1 MVDLR
6 IYDVLLLTLGA
17 LDICS
22 AMGPGLPFGS
32 YSVADGRMR
41 VKRDVLGFE
50 LEYTDVSMTAGLQM
64 SMRPVRIDYNA
75 YPAEIIPGLAV
86 PFDLGGDA
94 RLWTYHNLLDAQ
106 LPVEVPRR
114 LFGIC
119 VGNYAPLAF
128 LVVENVW
135 DSLIPFIPVMAPP
148 PVAVGPA
155 PGASAWGPHQGA
167 ASEPLPTTDNTRKRK
182 ASARPSPLR
191 LLLNEVEGESPEA
204 TTSKKKKSPMM
215 ILPLPTG
222 LAEGGYEA
230 VMGSTP
236 LSITIGE
243 LDSGRFSFAMEVVS
257 RETGRRLAVRPV
269 ALLRESNNC
278 MKLMDVDRKVK
289 SDFSKLSDAVGVK
302 LSPQELRICEDKG
315 ETVLHYDEEH
325 FDQDWRGIRG
335 LIAKDTVLL
344 RERPCTLGSDEER
357 KRRDAELISIRE
369 EVRDLCSETAQK
381 LLVRGECSLAI
392 PGALQGLKLAIEL
405 FGTNSTELV
414 GSYLLLAE
422 CNLGLNKLKVAEEF
436 LGLAKWIILKNPNSG
451 DRSALVSAMQ
461 RNFGRLYVAQEKH
474 SEALRS
480 FAEDTYQTTC
490 RFGPRDP
497 RTAPC
502 YYNMGRVFQA
512 MNEALKAAS
521 FYTTVTS
528 TYAQWLE
535 KAIDAGAWLPESFR
549 RPGGLYRTPTVDAGL
564 SPYEWALVTG
574 HKGGEMEVTDAGV
587 EGGEQ
592 AEIPAKGGEDE
603 VLLSPVQR
611 QEAVD
616 ILKYILEY
624 QEGTV
629 DDAAEDLNT
638 STGREADAAAETR
651 YVLALMLFYM
661 EMDLPTAKEYIVA
674 ADEYFRDAVEG
685 AGDTTPIHRVQEMRA
700 KTGHY
705 RVILFNVTCGRGE
718 IEAAA

>member
-1 MVDLR
+1 MVNFR

-106 LPVEVPRR
+106 LPDEVPRR

-148 PVAVGPA
+148 PVA
-155 PGASAWGPHQGA
+155 
-167 ASEPLPTTDNTRKRK
+167 
-182 ASARPSPLR
+182 
-191 LLLNEVEGESPEA
+191 VEGESPEA

-315 ETVLHYDEEH
+315 ETVLHYDE
-325 FDQDWRGIRG
+325 G
-335 LIAKDTVLL
+335 
-344 RERPCTLGSDEER
+344 
-357 KRRDAELISIRE
+357 EL
-369 EVRDLCSETAQK
+369 
-381 LLVRGECSLAI
+381 
-392 PGALQGLKLAIEL
+392 P
-405 FGTNSTELV
+405 
-414 GSYLLLAE
+414 
-422 CNLGLNKLKVAEEF
+422 
-436 LGLAKWIILKNPNSG
+436 
-451 DRSALVSAMQ
+451 
-461 RNFGRLYVAQEKH
+461 
-474 SEALRS
+474 
-480 FAEDTYQTTC
+480 
-490 RFGPRDP
+490 
-497 RTAPC
+497 
-502 YYNMGRVFQA
+502 
-512 MNEALKAAS
+512 
-521 FYTTVTS
+521 
-528 TYAQWLE
+528 
-535 KAIDAGAWLPESFR
+535 
-549 RPGGLYRTPTVDAGL
+549 
-564 SPYEWALVTG
+564 
-574 HKGGEMEVTDAGV
+574 
-587 EGGEQ
+587 
-592 AEIPAKGGEDE
+592 
-603 VLLSPVQR
+603 
-611 QEAVD
+611 
-616 ILKYILEY
+616 
-624 QEGTV
+624 
-629 DDAAEDLNT
+629 
-638 STGREADAAAETR
+638 
-651 YVLALMLFYM
+651 LM
-661 EMDLPTAKEYIVA
+661 K
-674 ADEYFRDAVEG
+674 
-685 AGDTTPIHRVQEMRA
+685 
-700 KTGHY
+700 K
-705 RVILFNVTCGRGE
+705 
-718 IEAAA
+718 